1 MATTRQVEKTITKK
15 TIMRVLE
22 VTTTVAV
29 SIMGEVV
36 EGAGREGVEGVAGAG
51 GEGVDP
57 KAQHEGYVLLMN

>member
-1 MATTRQVEKTITKK
+1 MATTRHVVKTITKK
-15 TIMRVLE
+15 TIMGVLE

-51 GEGVDP
+51 EGVDP
-57 KAQHEGYVLLMN
+57 KAQHEGYVLLVN